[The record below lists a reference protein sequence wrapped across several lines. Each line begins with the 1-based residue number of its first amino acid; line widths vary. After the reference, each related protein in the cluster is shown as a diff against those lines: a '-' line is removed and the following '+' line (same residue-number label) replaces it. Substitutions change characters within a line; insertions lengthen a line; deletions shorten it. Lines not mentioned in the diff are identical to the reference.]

1 MPRISFASDET
12 ARCFDAKSNHWS
24 RFIDGSN
31 SLSENGIYPQNC
43 SFDKEIKM
51 INPWIW
57 DIIISD
63 TLTLGL
69 SLCPL
74 GLPSTFARKL
84 AMGLPRSETISAVSV
99 AGIELVRPANL
110 QYVSVSL
117 SFSSFAFISVQVPSL
132 NWHWSAIRS
141 R

>member
-1 MPRISFASDET
+1 
-12 ARCFDAKSNHWS
+12 
-24 RFIDGSN
+24 
-31 SLSENGIYPQNC
+31 
-43 SFDKEIKM
+43 M

-110 QYVSVSL
+110 QY
-117 SFSSFAFISVQVPSL
+117 AFISVQVPSL
-132 NWHWSAIRS
+132 DWHWSAIRS

>member
-1 MPRISFASDET
+1 
-12 ARCFDAKSNHWS
+12 
-24 RFIDGSN
+24 
-31 SLSENGIYPQNC
+31 
-43 SFDKEIKM
+43 M
-51 INPWIW
+51 INPWIG

-84 AMGLPRSETISAVSV
+84 AMGLARSETISAISV

-132 NWHWSAIRS
+132 DWHWSAIRS